1 MVGCVTLKEPLC
13 LITEFVPYGDL
24 LSYLKYQ
31 RKKRSEA
38 RRREKLQQQ
47 QQEAPTTEDS
57 YVMDD
62 AAQPVP
68 YMEPGTAYSHLE
80 PKKEPEEEGYKDVG
94 DIEPDDLIRFAY
106 QIASGMEYL
115 ASLKIVHRDLAC
127 RNVLIAKDKLLKI
140 TDFGLSREVQEV
152 YVKKT
157 RGRLPLKWMAIES
170 ITAREFTTSSD
181 VWAFGVTLYEIGT
194 IGGFPYPSINNEDL
208 LRMLSQGYRLEKP
221 DNCSSEVYDLML
233 KCWEEEPMERPSFSQ
248 LRSSFSAMLQA
259 GSADEYIDLQVNEE
273 APYYQIRDDDQ
284 RMRSDSAS
292 SDGSVS
298 SIDKK
303 KKPKEKVKRKVTNPY
318 VPTPELG
325 QQEGQEGEGD
335 EEGSV
340 AMASAQERQLGIP
353 ISQLVPASSS
363 SQNVER
369 QLTPVDEATP
379 QDHAPLK
386 PQMTNPYVQEPFEV
400 IGGGIVA
407 ASVPVTVATNGVRFE
422 GVRESALDPSEL
434 VESTHL

>member
-1 MVGCVTLKEPLC
+1 
-13 LITEFVPYGDL
+13 
-24 LSYLKYQ
+24 
-31 RKKRSEA
+31 
-38 RRREKLQQQ
+38 
-47 QQEAPTTEDS
+47 
-57 YVMDD
+57 
-62 AAQPVP
+62 
-68 YMEPGTAYSHLE
+68 
-80 PKKEPEEEGYKDVG
+80 
-94 DIEPDDLIRFAY
+94 
-106 QIASGMEYL
+106 
-115 ASLKIVHRDLAC
+115 
-127 RNVLIAKDKLLKI
+127 
-140 TDFGLSREVQEV
+140 
-152 YVKKT
+152 
-157 RGRLPLKWMAIES
+157 
-170 ITAREFTTSSD
+170 
-181 VWAFGVTLYEIGT
+181 
-194 IGGFPYPSINNEDL
+194 
-208 LRMLSQGYRLEKP
+208 
-221 DNCSSEVYDLML
+221 ML

-284 RMRSDSAS
+284 RMRSDSTS

-318 VPTPELG
+318 VPTPEQG
-325 QQEGQEGEGD
+325 QQEEQQGEGD

-386 PQMTNPYVQEPFEV
+386 PQMTNPYVQEPSEA
-400 IGGGIVA
+400 IEGSIIA
-407 ASVPVTVATNGVRFE
+407 ASVPATVATNGVRFE